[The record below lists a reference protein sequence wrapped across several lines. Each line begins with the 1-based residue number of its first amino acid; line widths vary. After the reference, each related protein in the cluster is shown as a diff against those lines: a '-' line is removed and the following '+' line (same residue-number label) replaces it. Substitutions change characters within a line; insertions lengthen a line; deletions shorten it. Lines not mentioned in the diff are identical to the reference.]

1 MGSNPTAARNIFLH
15 VCAPIWVCEIVR
27 ACGANGIIQTA
38 QWSRGMILALGARGP
53 GFKSRLSPCFWRPCK
68 SLFQGTH
75 GFEPW
80 TYRTAADCSTTEL
93 YPQAM
98 LRPPLFESLVL
109 TLTDETFATR
119 VPWWRLPMC
128 KICRDQD
135 SNLGYCGHNA
145 GS

>member
-119 VPWWRLPMC
+119 VPWWRLSMC